1 MKISPFNHSLLAVL
15 FVALTLTL
23 SSCASSGIGG
33 TTDVSD
39 VNRATFD
46 FDSTDVFQASMSAL
60 NGNGFVIRRSNNQEG
75 VIRADFINPGARG
88 DEDRFYGYSSRVSRH
103 VTAEINLVRDEVNGL
118 THLTLNLIEVFPPSP
133 SQYGSA
139 NSADTS
145 RQLNDRKY
153 YESLLEEIEFLLNF

>member
-1 MKISPFNHSLLAVL
+1 MKLSPINNLLLSVL
-15 FVALTLTL
+15 LVALALTL

-33 TTDVSD
+33 NTDLSD

-46 FDSTDVFQASMSAL
+46 FDSSDVFQASLNAL
-60 NGNGFVIRRSNNQEG
+60 NGNGFMIRRSNNQEG

-88 DEDRFYGYSSRVSRH
+88 DEDRFFGYSSRVSRH
-103 VTAEINLVRDEVNGL
+103 VTAEINLVRDEANGL
-118 THLTLNLIEVFPPSP
+118 THLTLNLIEVFPPAP

-139 NSADTS
+139 NATDST

-153 YESLLEEIEFLLNF
+153 YVSLLEEIEFLLNF